1 MTLSVSNQPQVL
13 RQQLAA
19 AFVQYSTPELSWRLG
34 QLADTPST
42 AFFIGYQAAM
52 RCIDSS
58 LKNDAWAAFA
68 VSERG
73 IKNPYESRTTYYPD
87 TGELIGEKS
96 HVMLANNGLDTVY
109 VLAKLASTAP
119 VKLVLV
125 AIDASA
131 LEVYPAKEQPLMQD
145 VHHHAVCFST
155 QVTPDA
161 LLIHDAHNT
170 INKPFRCWEDVHIG
184 LALAGWLYRQLEQ
197 ESEQLIQCVEQLI
210 HAFQE
215 CQGGYTL
222 VLLDAV
228 EQLIHIAQ
236 KESSGLTGERS
247 KLWKRDSMLLV
258 FSQRIRN
265 KIREKL
271 QPI

>member
-19 AFVQYSTPELSWRLG
+19 AFSQYSTSELSWQLG
-34 QLADTPST
+34 QLSDTPST

-58 LKNDAWAAFA
+58 LPKESWAAFA
-68 VSERG
+68 VSEKG
-73 IKNPYESRTTYYPD
+73 IKNPYESRSTYYPD

-96 HVMLANNGLDTVY
+96 HVMLANSGLNRVY
-109 VLAKLASTAP
+109 VLAKQAKSNP
-119 VKLVLV
+119 VDLVLV
-125 AIDASA
+125 AIESSA
-131 LEVYPAKEQPLMQD
+131 LNVYPAKEQPLMQD

-161 LLIHDAHNT
+161 LLIHDAHNA

-184 LALAGWLYRQLEQ
+184 LALAGWLYHQLEQ
-197 ESEQLIQCVEQLI
+197 KSEQLKHDAEQLI
-210 HAFQE
+210 EAFQAN
-215 CQGGYTL
+215 QSGYNL
-222 VLLDAV
+222 VLLNAV
-228 EQLIHIAQ
+228 EQLIKTAQ
-236 KESSGLTGERS
+236 KESAGLSGESS

-271 QPI
+271 